1 MDLTRSRALENAIKL
16 GYLNVL
22 NQLIAYGANVR
33 VATGN
38 YKTNFHYT
46 CEATRNQASMIN
58 ALRNAGADVNNL
70 GGSSYSAAHH
80 CIRNYNN
87 VALKAL
93 VSKGVN
99 LKHVYSGRTVIE
111 EAVAYGY

>member
-1 MDLTRSRALENAIKL
+1 
-16 GYLNVL
+16 
-22 NQLIAYGANVR
+22 
-33 VATGN
+33 
-38 YKTNFHYT
+38 
-46 CEATRNQASMIN
+46 
-58 ALRNAGADVNNL
+58 VNNL

-93 VSKGVN
+93 VSKGFN